1 MPMLIGSAVAIVLIM
16 LLVLVSAL
24 SRRREVTT
32 PIFNKTNGEPHS
44 HPQDGDHQ

>member
-1 MPMLIGSAVAIVLIM
+1 MPVLVGSAVAIVLIM

-24 SRRREVTT
+24 SRRREATT
-32 PIFNKTNGEPHS
+32 PVFNRTNGEPHS